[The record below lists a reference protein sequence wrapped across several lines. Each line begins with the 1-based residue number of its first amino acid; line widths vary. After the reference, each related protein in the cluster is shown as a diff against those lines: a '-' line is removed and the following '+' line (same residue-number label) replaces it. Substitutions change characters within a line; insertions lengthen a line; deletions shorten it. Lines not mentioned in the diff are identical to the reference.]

1 MTWMRDMRYAVF
13 EGCKLLSLY
22 DSLPKAIASLPKGGT
37 HIFDTDKDIV
47 FFFKRGRFNGKNK
60 NKR

>member
-1 MTWMRDMRYAVF
+1 MRYAVF

>member
-1 MTWMRDMRYAVF
+1 MMRDMRYAVF

-22 DSLPKAIASLPKGGT
+22 NSLPKAIASLPKGGT

-47 FFFKRGRFNGKNK
+47 FFFQKRKIEWEK
-60 NKR
+60 